1 MLQYYISWEILEY
14 TESSVI
20 HVIHAK
26 ESKSKNIFKTNLQ
39 FSIVRKE
46 FKKKIFQPTWFIVLY
61 HVWIII
67 SLIIHVL

>member
-1 MLQYYISWEILEY
+1 MIMLQYYISWEIWEY
-14 TESSVI
+14 TESSVIHVI

-61 HVWIII
+61 HV
-67 SLIIHVL
+67 